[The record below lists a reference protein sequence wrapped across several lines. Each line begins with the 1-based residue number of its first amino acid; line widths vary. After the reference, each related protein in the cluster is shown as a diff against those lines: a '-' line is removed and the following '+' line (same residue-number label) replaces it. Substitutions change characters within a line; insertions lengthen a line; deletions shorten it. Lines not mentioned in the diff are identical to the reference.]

1 MNDILGKN
9 NKYEW
14 IYIWKKWTYSTLPNT
29 IATIFLFFKYN
40 DLYYYLSSSGI
51 NRPVVLVKRKEGM
64 FKKYLIAMNIYK
76 FNVPNL
82 KGIQIIW
89 SADIVGDTNK

>member
-1 MNDILGKN
+1 
-9 NKYEW
+9 
-14 IYIWKKWTYSTLPNT
+14 
-29 IATIFLFFKYN
+29 
-40 DLYYYLSSSGI
+40 
-51 NRPVVLVKRKEGM
+51 M